1 MAPYHVK
8 TIAFL
13 ASFIAATAASE
24 TCDQVA
30 SLYPN
35 ITIDQPLSLEYT
47 EAQTEYWSTACGDL
61 KPACILTPQTTE
73 EVAQIVQVLLT
84 NNETFAI
91 KSGGHNPNNYFAS
104 VDGGPLISTKLLNEV
119 VLDNATETVRVGPG
133 NRWDDISAALDGT
146 GYTAVGGR
154 IGNVGVGGYLLGAG
168 LSFMSTEYGW
178 AANNI
183 VEYTLVL
190 ANATVL
196 TVTED
201 TYPDIFLALKG
212 SGSIYGIV
220 TSFVLKAHQQGQVW
234 GGNLWF
240 DANSD
245 TTPKLLA
252 ALRDFTEYY
261 PDEKA
266 GIILTAERTL
276 GTILDIWILFLYYNG
291 PEPPVGVFDNFTA
304 IAHTIDTTK
313 TQSMNE
319 LVSGNNWAVV
329 KGSVYTIG
337 TESTPLPSE
346 ANGAEVLGAYYD
358 TWVNV
363 SNSAA
368 LVPGLIASIAFQPLP
383 KRIAQIARANG
394 GDMLDFDDDVDRII
408 MELDY
413 SFLFNDQYPTI
424 DQTMQDTYNGL
435 KADVEQ
441 FQAAGKLES
450 DVYLPLFMND
460 GFYRQDYFGRL
471 RSEKQDLAKSVRA
484 QLDPEGLWRDRT
496 GGFKILE

>member
-1 MAPYHVK
+1 MARYPVK
-8 TIAFL
+8 TTAFL
-13 ASFIAATAASE
+13 AAFIAAAAASE

-47 EAQTEYWSTACGDL
+47 TAQTEYWSTSCGDL
-61 KPACILTPQTTE
+61 KPGCILTPTTTE

-104 VDGGPLISTKLLNEV
+104 VDGGPLISTKLLNEIA
-119 VLDNATETVRVGPG
+119 LDNVTETVRVGPG

-220 TSFVLKAHQQGQVW
+220 TSFVLKAHRQGQVW

-240 DANSD
+240 DANDD

-261 PDEKA
+261 PDDKA
-266 GIILTAERTL
+266 AIILTAERTL
-276 GTILDIWILFLYYNG
+276 GTLLDIWILFLYYNG
-291 PEPPVGVFDNFTA
+291 PEVPAGVFDNFTS

-383 KRIAQIARANG
+383 KRIPQLARASG

-413 SFLFNDQYPTI
+413 SFLFNDQYPTV

-435 KADVEQ
+435 AADVKQ
-441 FQAAGKLES
+441 FQEAGKLES

-471 RSEKQDLAKSVRA
+471 RSEKQDLAKNVRD

-496 GGFKILE
+496 GGFKILD